1 MFEDWIKEKQ
11 TATDHDIEKDFQIP
25 VNTLK
30 KWRLDKDTDSPMH
43 FRLGD
48 KILYPRA
55 AFVEWFLKHTKNK
68 KAQVVMVKPSQKDL
82 IEIRSLVEKNIIK
95 TKVDKIYKL
104 NEYVDAYKYSQSQRA
119 QGKLVIK
126 VS

>member
-11 TATDHDIEKDFQIP
+11 TATDHDIENDFNIP

-30 KWRLDKDTDSPMH
+30 KWRLADKGPMH

-55 AFVEWFLKHTKNK
+55 AFVEWFNGHIKNK
-68 KAQVVMVKPSQKDL
+68 KASVVSIGSNRTKSN
-82 IEIRSLVEKNIIK
+82 ISEK
-95 TKVDKIYKL
+95 
-104 NEYVDAYKYSQSQRA
+104 
-119 QGKLVIK
+119 
-126 VS
+126 

>member
-25 VNTLK
+25 INTLK
-30 KWRLDKDTDSPMH
+30 KWRLNPDIDSPIY

-55 AFVEWFLKHTKNK
+55 AFVEWFIKHIKNK
-68 KAQVVMVKPSQKDL
+68 KASVVSIGSNRTKKD
-82 IEIRSLVEKNIIK
+82 ISK
-95 TKVDKIYKL
+95 
-104 NEYVDAYKYSQSQRA
+104 S
-119 QGKLVIK
+119 
-126 VS
+126 

>member
-11 TATDHDIEKDFQIP
+11 TATDHDIERDFQIP

-30 KWRLDKDTDSPMH
+30 KWRLAGKGPIH

-55 AFVEWFLKHTKNK
+55 AFVEWFMKHMKNK
-68 KAQVVMVKPSQKDL
+68 KDNVVPIVSNRTKKDQSVK
-82 IEIRSLVEKNIIK
+82 
-95 TKVDKIYKL
+95 
-104 NEYVDAYKYSQSQRA
+104 
-119 QGKLVIK
+119 
-126 VS
+126 

>member
-25 VNTLK
+25 ISTLK
-30 KWRLDKDTDSPMH
+30 KWRLAGIGPNF

-55 AFVEWFLKHTKNK
+55 AFVEWFLKHTKNSKQLENK
-68 KAQVVMVKPSQKDL
+68 KGDVVPIGSNRTKT
-82 IEIRSLVEKNIIK
+82 NISE
-95 TKVDKIYKL
+95 
-104 NEYVDAYKYSQSQRA
+104 N
-119 QGKLVIK
+119 
-126 VS
+126 

>member
-30 KWRLDKDTDSPMH
+30 KWRLDVNQDSPMH
-43 FRLGD
+43 FRLGN

-55 AFVEWFLKHTKNK
+55 AFVEWFMKHIKNK
-68 KAQVVMVKPSQKDL
+68 KASVVSIGSNRINKD
-82 IEIRSLVEKNIIK
+82 ISKK
-95 TKVDKIYKL
+95 K
-104 NEYVDAYKYSQSQRA
+104 
-119 QGKLVIK
+119 G
-126 VS
+126 

>member
-30 KWRLDKDTDSPMH
+30 KWRLNKDIDSPIF

-55 AFVEWFLKHTKNK
+55 AFVEWFMKHLKNK
-68 KAQVVMVKPSQKDL
+68 KADVVPFGSNRTKKD
-82 IEIRSLVEKNIIK
+82 ISK
-95 TKVDKIYKL
+95 T
-104 NEYVDAYKYSQSQRA
+104 
-119 QGKLVIK
+119 
-126 VS
+126 

>member
-30 KWRLDKDTDSPMH
+30 KWRLDKKVDTPLF

-55 AFVEWFLKHTKNK
+55 AFVEWFAKHIKNK
-68 KAQVVMVKPSQKDL
+68 KADVYPIGSNRTQSN
-82 IEIRSLVEKNIIK
+82 ISEK
-95 TKVDKIYKL
+95 
-104 NEYVDAYKYSQSQRA
+104 
-119 QGKLVIK
+119 
-126 VS
+126 